1 MDFEFFPDVFSKNT
15 QKSNLMKI
23 RPEVAQLLHA
33 DTDGRTDEN
42 DEVNSRLTAS
52 SPTRPKKKKK
62 RSLLSANRLG
72 NTENRPWSPP
82 NYKPNL

>member
-23 RPEVAQLLHA
+23 RPDVAQLLHA

-42 DEVNSRLTAS
+42 DEVNSRLTAM

-62 RSLLSANRLG
+62 KYRLSAR
-72 NTENRPWSPP
+72 RVQ
-82 NYKPNL
+82 